1 MCCPIMMG
9 DEKNSMKKN
18 TIVPFKI
25 KYFSFQRYFPTHTSS
40 YTHTCIF
47 ILNPLTPSQ
56 HDFCNLCPLKFF
68 LKSFEKCGD
77 YSYKSLASTFTFGS
91 TYPLKF
97 HQILANVIV
106 GYDQEP
112 HHVILMLLAKYMFC
126 LAIFL
131 VFYLI
136 LVHPFLLT
144 TTSTIVL
151 TYVDFNN
158 LEVTLIVTIIKNL
171 NSTYK
176 EQVL

>member
-1 MCCPIMMG
+1 
-9 DEKNSMKKN
+9 
-18 TIVPFKI
+18 
-25 KYFSFQRYFPTHTSS
+25 
-40 YTHTCIF
+40 
-47 ILNPLTPSQ
+47 
-56 HDFCNLCPLKFF
+56 
-68 LKSFEKCGD
+68 
-77 YSYKSLASTFTFGS
+77 
-91 TYPLKF
+91 
-97 HQILANVIV
+97 
-106 GYDQEP
+106 
-112 HHVILMLLAKYMFC
+112 MLLAKYMFC

-176 EQVL
+176 E